1 MSIVINT
8 PNSNTGRALAI
19 RLLDAREDITLLSR
33 DKKKVEE
40 LQRRGAHVIE
50 GSFEDP
56 ALLAQALDGA
66 ESLFWLTPPPAR
78 PDYYD
83 WAIRCAKDA
92 AAMAK
97 KAGIRRAVVLSSAGA
112 HSGPGTGPVGPAREM
127 ENAFEAALPAVV
139 SLRPGI
145 FMENFLQSTEVIA
158 RAGQIFLP
166 IPGGKRWPVVATSD
180 IADKAAAWLLDRG
193 WTGHHRVG
201 VHGPRDLSAEE
212 ATAIIASEL
221 GKPVKCI
228 EATPDQAR
236 GAMSAMGMPA
246 FVIDMVLEM
255 YGAFRD
261 GRLDAA
267 EPRTPETT
275 TPTSLALFARTKLV
289 PAVQAKLSTME
300 AHV

>member
-8 PNSNTGRALAI
+8 PTSNIGRALAA
-19 RLLDAREDITLLSR
+19 RLLDAGEHITVLSR
-33 DKKKVEE
+33 DKKKVDA

-50 GSFEDP
+50 GSFEEP
-56 ALLAQALDGA
+56 ALLAEALKGA

-83 WAIRCAKDA
+83 WAVRCAKRAADA
-92 AAMAK
+92 AK
-97 KAGIRRAVVLSSAGA
+97 KAGVRRAIVLSSAGA

-145 FMENFLQSTEVIA
+145 FMENFLQSSEMIA
-158 RAGQIFLP
+158 KAGQIFLP
-166 IPGGKRWPVVATSD
+166 VPGGKRWPLVATAD

-201 VHGPRDLSAEE
+201 VHGPKDLSAEE
-212 ATAIIASEL
+212 ATAIISAEL
-221 GKPVKCI
+221 GIPVKRI
-228 EATPDQAR
+228 EASPDQAR
-236 GAMSAMGMPA
+236 GAMSSMGMPD
-246 FVIDMVLEM
+246 FLVEIVLEM
-255 YGAFRD
+255 YGAYRD
-261 GRLDAA
+261 GRMDPA

-275 TPTSLALFARTKLV
+275 TPTTLAEFARTKLV
-289 PAVQAKLSTME
+289 PAIE
-300 AHV
+300 AVM